1 MLEEIREL
9 GFEYAELSHG
19 IRLSL
24 VPGIIEAVEA
34 GVIKISTLHNFC
46 PLPIGINRAAPNI
59 FRFTSKDR
67 RERERAFRQ
76 TLQTL
81 DLAQRLGAKL
91 VVLHMG
97 SIEMRDYTDRLL
109 EMVGAGQ
116 RGTPRYERL
125 CFELEEKRQE
135 RREVHENFAY
145 EILGLLEREAAS
157 RKVELG
163 IENREALEEIPFEP
177 DFGFLFMQFNSGVI
191 RYWHDTGHGQIKEN
205 LGFIDHADHVAGLA
219 EHLAGLHIHDVAPP
233 GRDHLPPGRGMINFA
248 ALAPFVKPQHIKVL
262 ELHPSV
268 EVEAVREGFEFVK
281 SVWGDV

>member
-9 GFEYAELSHG
+9 GFEYSELSHG

-24 VPGIIEAVEA
+24 LPGIIEAVEG

-46 PLPIGINRAAPNI
+46 PLPIGINHAAPNV

-81 DLAQRLGAKL
+81 DLAQRLGARL

-97 SIEMRDYTDRLL
+97 SIEMREYTDRLL
-109 EMVGAGQ
+109 EMIGAGQ
-116 RGTPRYERL
+116 GGSPRYERL
-125 CFELEEKRQE
+125 CAELEERRQE

-145 EILGLLEREAAS
+145 EILGLLEKEAAS
-157 RKVELG
+157 RNLQLG
-163 IENREALEEIPFEP
+163 IENREALEEIPFEV
-177 DFGFLFMQFNSGVI
+177 DFGFIFMQFNAGVV

-205 LGFIDHADHVAGLA
+205 LGFINHAQHVAGLV
-219 EHLAGLHIHDVAPP
+219 EHLAGFHIHDVAMP
-233 GRDHLPPGRGMINFA
+233 GRDHLPPGRGMIDFP
-248 ALAPFVKPQHIKVL
+248 ALAPFVKPGHIKVL

-268 EVEAVREGFEFVK
+268 ASEEVLEGLAYVK
-281 SVWGDV
+281 SVWGEA